1 MADQE
6 EENPI
11 RRDTIYRLYSQTKP
25 VTAAAVMIL
34 VERGQLDLCQQV
46 SEFLPGFKNPSV
58 WAEGQARPA
67 VREVQVHDLLRMGF
81 RSWISGYQQRMRPPD
96 RKGI

>member
-1 MADQE
+1 MELEKVLKNTMKEAVDKGLVAGANLLVQKNGREICYVEAGMADQE

-34 VERGQLDLCQQV
+34 VERGQIGRASC
-46 SEFLPGFKNPSV
+46 SERV
-58 WAEGQARPA
+58 
-67 VREVQVHDLLRMGF
+67 
-81 RSWISGYQQRMRPPD
+81 
-96 RKGI
+96 